1 MRLPNRNPRVISR
14 RDTLTGIA
22 LGLTTACAT
31 SNATSL
37 ASVVAAEAELGFSG
51 AVLVAQRGVIRL
63 DEVHG
68 AVRGQL
74 VRPESR
80 FWISS
85 MGKQFISAAIMRCA
99 DLGHLNV
106 DQTLGDTWPNMPA
119 DKSAITIRQ
128 VLSHTSGLP
137 QSYDFEVTGSSEEA
151 RASILTLPLEAAPG
165 DHFIY
170 SNANYALAATIVD
183 RASGADHASFVRTQ
197 LLDRAGLNDTG
208 QFPNNPEPNVE
219 PLIGETPP
227 VLGRL
232 RWWQAYYSTA
242 HDLYRWR
249 VALWSNRII
258 SASARAALLAPVA
271 PIQEGHAALGWFIGN
286 TERGATCIFVR
297 GNDDTGQN
305 SLIYYYPQTDT
316 TIIVLTHAGDKDDE
330 TSWSRAMLTSLESAL
345 SL

>member
-1 MRLPNRNPRVISR
+1 VISR
-14 RDTLTGIA
+14 RHALTSIA
-22 LGLTTACAT
+22 LGLTAGCVT
-31 SNATSL
+31 SNATTPL
-37 ASVVAAEAELGFSG
+37 AAATAAEARLGFAG

-68 AVRGQL
+68 AVRGQP
-74 VRPESR
+74 VRRESR

-99 DLGHLNV
+99 DLGYLRV
-106 DQTLGDTWPNMPA
+106 DQTLAEIWPDTPA
-119 DKSAITIRQ
+119 DKGAVTVRQ

-137 QSYDFEVTGSSEEA
+137 QSYDFEVTASSDEA
-151 RASILTLPLEAAPG
+151 RASILTLSLEAAPG

-170 SNANYALAATIVD
+170 SNANYALAAAIIE
-183 RASGADHASFVRTQ
+183 RASGGNYAAFVRAQ
-197 LLDRAGLNDTG
+197 LLDRAGLHDTG
-208 QFPNNPEPNVE
+208 QFPNNPEPHVE
-219 PLIGETPP
+219 PIAGETPP

-249 VALWSNRII
+249 QALWSDRII
-258 SASARAALLAPVA
+258 SASARTTLLSPVA
-271 PIQEGHAALGWFIGN
+271 PIQEGQAALGWFIG
-286 TERGATCIFVR
+286 TAEHGATRIFVR

-316 TIIVLTHAGDKDDE
+316 TIIVLTHAGYKDDE
-330 TSWSRAMLTSLESAL
+330 TSWSRAMLASLEAAL

>member
-1 MRLPNRNPRVISR
+1 MITR
-14 RDTLTGIA
+14 RDALTGLA
-22 LGLTTACAT
+22 LGLTAGCAT
-31 SNATSL
+31 PNVTAL
-37 ASVVAAEAELGFSG
+37 AAASAAEAQLGFSG

-68 AVRGQL
+68 AVRGRP

-99 DLGHLNV
+99 DLGHLSV
-106 DQTLGDTWPNMPA
+106 DQTLGDTWPDMPA
-119 DKSAITIRQ
+119 DKSAITIKQ

-137 QSYDFEVTGSSEEA
+137 QSYDFEVAESSEEA
-151 RASILTLPLEAAPG
+151 RAGILALPLEAAPG

-170 SNANYALAATIVD
+170 SNANYALAAAIIE
-183 RASGADHASFVRTQ
+183 RASGENHAAFVRNQ
-197 LLDRAGLNDTG
+197 LLDRAGLRNTG
-208 QFPNNPEPNVE
+208 QFPSNPTPNVE
-219 PLIGETPP
+219 PIVGETPP

-249 VALWSNRII
+249 LALWGDRII
-258 SASARAALLAPVA
+258 SASAREILLSPVA
-271 PIQEGHAALGWFIGN
+271 TIQEGHAALGWFIGS
-286 TERGATCIFVR
+286 TERGATRIFVR

-316 TIIVLTHAGDKDDE
+316 TIIVLTHAGYKDEE
-330 TSWSRAMLTSLESAL
+330 TSWSRAMLARLEFAL